1 MTPNEQQII
10 EWITQDEARM
20 QALRAVKTLGLE
32 DECLAA
38 GFVRNLVWD
47 RLHGYQQTTPL
58 NDIDVVYF
66 NPHDL
71 NPLTDLDYEQRLN
84 AIVALPWS
92 VKNQARM
99 HLKYGRAPYRSTRDA
114 ISYWVETETAIGV
127 RLDEHDALELV
138 APLGVD
144 SLFAFTISA
153 NPQHGQPE
161 VLLAR
166 AEQKGWITR
175 WPKLRIEI

>member
-10 EWITQDEARM
+10 EWIAQDEVRM
-20 QALRAVKTLGLE
+20 RALRAVKTRGLE
-32 DECLAA
+32 DACLAA

-47 RLHGYQQTTPL
+47 KLHGYVQTTPL

-71 NPLTDLDYEQRLN
+71 NPATDLHYEQRLK
-84 AIVALPWS
+84 AIITLPWS

-114 ISYWVETETAIGV
+114 MSYWVEKETAIGV
-127 RLDEHDALELV
+127 QINAHNALELV
-138 APLGVD
+138 APLGVE

-153 NPQHGQPE
+153 NPQHGMPE

-166 AEQKGWITR
+166 AEEKGWTAR

>member
-1 MTPNEQQII
+1 MSEQQIL
-10 EWITQDEARM
+10 EWIAQDDMRM
-20 QALRAVKTLGLE
+20 RALRAVQTLGLH
-32 DECLAA
+32 DVCLAA

-47 RLHGYQQTTPL
+47 RLHRHAQTTPL

-71 NPLTDLDYEQRLN
+71 SPETDSRHEQQLK
-84 AIVALPWS
+84 ALLALPWS

-99 HLKYGRAPYRSTRDA
+99 HLKYGREPYLSTRDA
-114 ISYWVETETAIGV
+114 ISYWVEKETAIGV
-127 RLDEHDALELV
+127 RLNAQDALELV

-153 NPQHGQPE
+153 NPRHGMPE
-161 VLLAR
+161 ILLSRAR
-166 AEQKGWITR
+166 EKGWTTR
-175 WPKLRIEI
+175 WPDLRIEI